1 METISYQ
8 TYGTCCKVINV
19 IIDNDKIKDIEFIGG
34 CQGNLRGIRSLV
46 IGMNINDVIAKLKG
60 TYEAYF
66 TPRYLTGKAK
76 YTLIIISLRYLVVIT

>member
-46 IGMNINDVIAKLKG
+46 IGMNINDVIVKLKG
-60 TYEAYF
+60 IDCNQKGTSCPDQLA
-66 TPRYLTGKAK
+66 TCLIQYLEKTAV
-76 YTLIIISLRYLVVIT
+76 RN

>member
-8 TYGTCCKVINV
+8 TYGICCKVINV

-60 TYEAYF
+60 IDCNQKGTSCPDQLA
-66 TPRYLTGKAK
+66 TCLIQYLEKTAV
-76 YTLIIISLRYLVVIT
+76 RN

>member
-60 TYEAYF
+60 IDCNQKGTSCPDQLA
-66 TPRYLTGKAK
+66 TCLIQYLEKTAV
-76 YTLIIISLRYLVVIT
+76 RN